1 MSDEPKKKRGR
12 PKKAKTLE
20 EIEKASPEAVES
32 LKETIKT
39 QEEINQE
46 IAIRRDMERRRRKFW
61 FH

>member
-1 MSDEPKKKRGR
+1 MDEPKKKREK

-32 LKETIKT
+32 LKETIAT
-39 QEEINQE
+39 QEEINRE
-46 IAIRRDMERRRRKFW
+46 IAIRRGMERRRRKFW